1 MPAILI
7 DTNILIYASDPGDQE
22 RQDQALTI
30 LTQLEIMRSGRLS
43 AQCLAEFVHASTRS
57 QQPLYT
63 RAEALEQVER
73 LARAYPVFD
82 VTLLTVLEAARG
94 ARDHQMAFYDA
105 QIWAAARLNQVPLIF
120 SEDFSD
126 GQTLE
131 GVRFIN
137 PFSKNFILEDWI

>member
-1 MPAILI
+1 MPPILI
-7 DTNILIYASDPGDQE
+7 DTNILIYASDPGDLARQE
-22 RQDQALTI
+22 KALDV
-30 LTQLEIMRSGRLS
+30 LKQLEITRSGRLS

-63 RAEALEQVER
+63 RAEAHEQVER
-73 LARAYPVFD
+73 LARAYPVYY
-82 VTLLTVLEAARG
+82 VSLLTVLEAARG
-94 ARDHQMAFYDA
+94 ARDYQMAYYDA
-105 QIWAAARLNQVPLIF
+105 QIWAAARLNQVSLIF

-137 PFSKNFILEDWI
+137 PFAADFKLEDWV

>member
-1 MPAILI
+1 MPPVLI
-7 DTNILIYASDPGDQE
+7 DTNILIYASDPGDLE
-22 RQDQALTI
+22 RQDKALGI
-30 LTQLEIMRSGRLS
+30 LKQLEMTRNGRLS
-43 AQCLAEFVHASTRS
+43 AQCLAEFVHASTHS

-73 LARAYPVFD
+73 LAGAYPIFD

-94 ARDHQMAFYDA
+94 ARDYRMAYYDA
-105 QIWAAARLNQVPLIF
+105 QIWAAARLNMVPLIF
-120 SEDFSD
+120 SEDFLD

-137 PFSKNFILEDWI
+137 PFAKNFKLEDWV